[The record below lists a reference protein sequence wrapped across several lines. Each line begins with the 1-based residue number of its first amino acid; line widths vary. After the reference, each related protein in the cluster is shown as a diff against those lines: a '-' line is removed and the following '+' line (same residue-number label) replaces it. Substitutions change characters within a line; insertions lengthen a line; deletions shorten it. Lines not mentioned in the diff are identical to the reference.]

1 MTDIP
6 VDRLSNLEALGERE
20 VRFAG
25 LVSNS
30 KKMTSRTGEGFGSM
44 TIDDYSGS
52 YELKLYGQEYGDFAG
67 FFQDDTFIYCRG
79 RVTVR
84 SYTDKSGNP
93 RVYSKLHINTMMYLA
108 NVMDRYTSKLTFK
121 VNLSDI
127 DEEFCRTL
135 EKLAKKHKGKVPL
148 QATVIDPVH
157 NLSLTMGAPG
167 LRVSAREALDDLEK
181 LKGVYDIKPQ
191 QKS

>member
-1 MTDIP
+1 
-6 VDRLSNLEALGERE
+6 
-20 VRFAG
+20 
-25 LVSNS
+25 
-30 KKMTSRTGEGFGSM
+30 
-44 TIDDYSGS
+44 
-52 YELKLYGQEYGDFAG
+52 
-67 FFQDDTFIYCRG
+67 
-79 RVTVR
+79 
-84 SYTDKSGNP
+84 
-93 RVYSKLHINTMMYLA
+93 
-108 NVMDRYTSKLTFK
+108 MDRYTSKLTFK